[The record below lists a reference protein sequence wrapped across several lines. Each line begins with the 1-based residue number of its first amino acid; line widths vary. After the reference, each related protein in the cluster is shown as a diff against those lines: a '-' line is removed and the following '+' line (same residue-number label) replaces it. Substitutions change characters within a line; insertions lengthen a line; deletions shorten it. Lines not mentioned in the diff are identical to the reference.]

1 MKRRLVVVGA
11 AAALTL
17 SVLVFVGARLASAAT
32 PTITVSPTTGLL
44 NGQLLTVTGSGY
56 APNTVGG
63 PVECNDAPGQPTV
76 QEDGFAI
83 GVGCDVPAFGPSY
96 PFNLPQ
102 VGQYSSTGTLSASFV
117 VHTGVIGPP
126 VLGIDSAG

>member
-1 MKRRLVVVGA
+1 MKRYLVVGA
-11 AAALTL
+11 AATLACAGLALG
-17 SVLVFVGARLASAAT
+17 GAALAST
-32 PTITVSPTTGLL
+32 PTPAIQVSPTTGLL

-56 APNTVGG
+56 APNTEGG

-102 VGQYSSTGTLSASFV
+102 VGQY
-117 VHTGVIGPP
+117 
-126 VLGIDSAG
+126 

>member
-17 SVLVFVGARLASAAT
+17 SVLVFVGAPLASAAT
-32 PTITVSPTTGLL
+32 PAITVSPTTGLL

-102 VGQYSSTGTLSASFV
+102 VDQYSSTGTLERV
-117 VHTGVIGPP
+117 LRGPHRCRGAACP
-126 VLGIDSAG
+126 GHR